1 MSDMAKQLLPLTAV
15 RPQLPEYPK
24 VSVEIQLMTE
34 RVVSG
39 QMTPQQAMD
48 AYARAVTQIV
58 GAANTV
64 DLPRR

>member
-1 MSDMAKQLLPLTAV
+1 
-15 RPQLPEYPK
+15 
-24 VSVEIQLMTE
+24 MTE

-48 AYARAVTQIV
+48 AYAATIIDLV

-64 DLPRR
+64 SLP